1 MSEVKVDTI
10 SERTSANG
18 VAVDGVTIK
27 DSGLTI
33 PSGGTLTINSGGTI
47 TNSGTATG
55 FGGVTNI
62 HMSSADADFAIGVAT
77 WTKVIHNVNF
87 TGNTN
92 FNTTT
97 GVYTVGTGEGGYYF
111 ANFNCNVHSTTNGG
125 AGKCWSGIYVNDAI
139 KLKGR
144 ADNGAGYGLGLA
156 VPSTGILDLD
166 DGDEVTIYA
175 YGSYSTV
182 IQEVRDEAGLHTAS
196 LTMFRIGDS

>member
-1 MSEVKVDTI
+1 MSEVKTEKLSPRVTSLQLGDSGDTI
-10 SERTSANG
+10 
-18 VAVDGVTIK
+18 
-27 DSGLTI
+27 TI
-33 PSGGTLTINSGGTI
+33 PSGVTIANSG
-47 TNSGTATG
+47 SASG

-62 HMSSADADFAIGVAT
+62 HMSSAAADFAIGVAT
-77 WTKVIHNVNF
+77 WTKVIHDVNF
-87 TGNTN
+87 IGNTN

-125 AGKCWSGIYVNDAI
+125 AGECMSGIYVNDVI
-139 KLKGR
+139 ILKGR
-144 ADNGAGYGLGLA
+144 ADDAAGYGLGLA

-166 DGDEVTIYA
+166 DGDEVKIYA

-196 LTMFRIGDS
+196 WTMFRIGDS